1 VAGFPLRTHPLR
13 GVNAIGP
20 ARNSRMGSVGGSTG
34 GSGPDDE
41 AMLTIEHY
49 LESPKA
55 QPHLRSATCGDLRKA
70 GLDIRQ
76 PNELKTVTAPSIH
89 NLPKGEMQFHR
100 LPRHNRKG
108 TTMPSSVHWYQ
119 SSIGSPE
126 PLMAHQR
133 RPKQTA
139 FMRND
144 HEGTTA
150 MKETM
155 NFFTANAGQVTRAGG
170 DYSPSRMLAARK
182 TPLNGPKGLH
192 NLANGSIGLPKSND
206 IVLSITSDP
215 MDQAPEDEYA
225 QPDCRFPA
233 ADDPFRI
240 VGHRENL
247 RFNRTVPA
255 KHVSG
260 AVRAMGSTA
269 VSKEENVRSGEMYPR
284 TMTDRAGGPER
295 ILPPDATFS
304 LLSQSLPQGMLKEDR
319 RIFHSMTECIKHS
332 DGAPTSRSVRREA
345 ATKSLNDYIVKGQ
358 ESYEATKAGMRG
370 LIKKSRIGHGN
381 PTTWKTPRFTVGKEQ
396 ILVQPIPIPE
406 ENLRLRTAG
415 PCLRRPPDPNKPPDT
430 VSCPMPRQCIL
441 SGAD

>member
-1 VAGFPLRTHPLR
+1 
-13 GVNAIGP
+13 
-20 ARNSRMGSVGGSTG
+20 MGGSPTG
-34 GSGPDDE
+34 DSGPDEE
-41 AMLTIEHY
+41 AMLTMEQF

-55 QPHLRSATCGDLRKA
+55 QPHLRSACGDLRKN
-70 GLDIRQ
+70 GLDVQ
-76 PNELKTVTAPSIH
+76 HPNELKTVLAPSIH
-89 NLPKGEMQFHR
+89 NLPDGAMQFHL

-108 TTMPSSVHWYQ
+108 TSMPSSVHWYQ

-126 PLMAHQR
+126 PLMAHQG

-144 HEGTTA
+144 HAGTMA

-155 NFFTANAGQVTRAGG
+155 NAISAYAGHAGG
-170 DYSPSRMLAARK
+170 DSSPSRRLAARK
-182 TPLNGPKGLH
+182 TPLHGPKGLH
-192 NLANGSIGLPKSND
+192 NLANGSKELPKSND
-206 IVLSITSDP
+206 IVLSITSDSYV
-215 MDQAPEDEYA
+215 DAPGDESA
-225 QPDCRFPA
+225 QPDSRFPA

-260 AVRAMGSTA
+260 AVRAMGSTV
-269 VSKEENVRSGEMYPR
+269 VSKEETVRSGEMYPT
-284 TMTDRAGGPER
+284 TMTDRAGGPDR

-319 RIFHSMTECIKHS
+319 RIFHSMTECIKHADS
-332 DGAPTSRSVRREA
+332 APTSRSVRREA
-345 ATKSLNDYIVKGQ
+345 AASALNDYVVKGR
-358 ESYEATKAGMRG
+358 ESYDASKAGMRG
-370 LIKKSRIGHGN
+370 LIKKSRAGHGN

-430 VSCPMPRQCIL
+430 VSYPMPYRCVL
-441 SGAD
+441 SGAN